1 MRIFRTAI
9 YICVAIC
16 VLSALPASAECRNIC
31 RITVDCLDSQFDFSP
46 DCKCDWH
53 SCQDGD
59 RYGQPSCE
67 TPWWEQCPP
76 CEPTLEPGIE
86 STIAPTAEPTEE
98 PTEVPTTAPTAIP
111 TVQPTAEPTAV
122 PTAVPT
128 AAPTAIPTVQ
138 PTAEPTTEPTAV
150 PTTAPTAIPTVRPTV
165 APTVAPS
172 GTDSA
177 YAAEVVRQVNEE
189 RAKYGLGALSVDS
202 DLTQAA
208 YIRAVETTKQFSHT
222 RPDGSSWSTVS
233 VKANGENI
241 AMGYNSPDK
250 VMAAWLTSEGHR
262 ANILRES
269 FTTIGVCAYEYNG
282 VMYWVQLFGTN

>member
-9 YICVAIC
+9 YICVTIC
-16 VLSALPASAECRNIC
+16 VLGALPASAECRNIC

-46 DCKCDWH
+46 DCKLDRH
-53 SCQDGD
+53 SCKDGD
-59 RYGQPSCE
+59 RCGQPSCE
-67 TPWWEQCPP
+67 MPWWEQCTP
-76 CEPTLEPGIE
+76 CE
-86 STIAPTAEPTEE
+86 PTAEPTSEPIVE
-98 PTEVPTTAPTAIP
+98 PTVEPTSEPSVEPTSEPSVEPTSEPTIEPTAIP
-111 TVQPTAEPTAV
+111 TAIPTAEPTV
-122 PTAVPT
+122 EPT
-128 AAPTAIPTVQ
+128 AAPTAV
-138 PTAEPTTEPTAV
+138 
-150 PTTAPTAIPTVRPTV
+150 PTAIPTVRPTATPASV
-165 APTVAPS
+165 PS

-177 YAAEVVRQVNEE
+177 SAAEVVRQVNEE

-208 YIRAVETTKQFSHT
+208 YIRAVETTQQFSHT

-233 VKANGENI
+233 VKAKGENI
-241 AMGYNSPDK
+241 AMGYNSADK

-282 VMYWVQLFGTN
+282 VMYWVQLFGTD